1 MFIARGFL
9 HIYIYFYILLKY
21 LLSSAHLFFFF
32 RLQIILCE
40 TNNFELCGSGRIAAR
55 TCKGDMMREIRLLTA
70 LQDTNLIRVFGVCTA
85 EQPPWLI
92 MEYAAEYGDILFLL
106 QNRSNI
112 KLVDT
117 GSSLSLVEC
126 LAKRATLVKFM
137 VIRILLV
144 FFFLSGTIH

>member
-1 MFIARGFL
+1 MPILWFSYIFWLLINFL
-9 HIYIYFYILLKY
+9 KVYFSILITLR
-21 LLSSAHLFFFF
+21 SSSLFDLPAPFSFW
-32 RLQIILCE
+32 LQIILCE
-40 TNNFELCGSGRIAAR
+40 TNNFELCSSGRIAAR

-112 KLVDT
+112 KLVDRHYLV
-117 GSSLSLVEC
+117 SSVSRNRRHSWNLW
-126 LAKRATLVKFM
+126 
-137 VIRILLV
+137 
-144 FFFLSGTIH
+144 